1 MTNTIRIL
9 QHGGP
14 EVLQLD
20 HFEVGQPGPGEVRIR
35 QNAIGLNFID
45 VYVRTGLYPVP
56 ELPCGIG
63 FEGAGVIEAKGE
75 NVAAFSPGDRV
86 AYAGG
91 PLGAYANER
100 IMPAEYLVKLPD
112 SISDIQAAAMM
123 LQGLTAHYLMRQ
135 IYRVKAGETILM
147 HAAAGGVG
155 LILCQWANALG
166 VEVIGTVGSEEK
178 AALAKENGCAHTI
191 LYREENFAERVREI
205 TNGKGVP
212 VVFDSVGQ
220 ATFMDSLDC
229 LQKFGLRVSYGNAT
243 GPVTDVHLG
252 MLANKGSL
260 FVTRPLLWDY
270 IDTPEA
276 LARCSQEL
284 FDVVND
290 GSVKIHVE
298 QRYALADA
306 AQAHID
312 LEARKTVGSTVL
324 IP

>member
-1 MTNTIRIL
+1 MAKAIRIH

-20 HFEVGQPGPGEVRIR
+20 SISLKQPGPDEVLI
-35 QNAIGLNFID
+35 QQSAIGLNFID

-63 FEGAGVIEAKGE
+63 FEGAGVINAVGE
-75 NVAAFSPGDRV
+75 DVKDLSAGDRV

-91 PLGAYANER
+91 PLGAYASER
-100 IMPAEYLVKLPD
+100 IIAAEHLVKIPD
-112 SISDIQAAAMM
+112 SISDTQAAAMM

-155 LILCQWANALG
+155 LILCQWASSLG
-166 VEVIGTVGSEEK
+166 VDVIGTVGSAEK
-178 AALAKENGCAHTI
+178 AVLAKENGCRHTI
-191 LYREENFAERVREI
+191 LYNEESFSERVLEI
-205 TNGKGVP
+205 THGKGVP
-212 VVFDSVGQ
+212 VVFDSIGQ

-229 LQKFGLRVSYGNAT
+229 LQKRGLMVSYGNAT
-243 GPVTDVHLG
+243 GPVTDVQLG
-252 MLANKGSL
+252 VLAKKGSL

-270 IDTPEA
+270 IDSHEA
-276 LARCSQEL
+276 LQHCAGEL
-284 FDVVND
+284 FEVVSD
-290 GSVKIHVE
+290 GRVNIHVA
-298 QRYALADA
+298 QQYALADA
-306 AQAHID
+306 AQAHAD